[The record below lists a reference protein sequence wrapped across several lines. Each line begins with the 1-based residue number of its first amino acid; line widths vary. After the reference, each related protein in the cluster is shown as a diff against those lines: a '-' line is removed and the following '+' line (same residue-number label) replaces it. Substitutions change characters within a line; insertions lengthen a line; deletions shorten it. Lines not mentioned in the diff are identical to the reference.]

1 MHHNILDEAEK
12 HTGPRTCPNCGYQF
26 PFGKFVRRYVVS
38 FGLSKW
44 KCHACREV
52 IKCDFI
58 KLQFY
63 WLLALLPCGFLFGV
77 LDGYFDLGLFNIV
90 FLLP

>member
-1 MHHNILDEAEK
+1 M
-12 HTGPRTCPNCGYQF
+12 
-26 PFGKFVRRYVVS
+26 S

-90 FLLP
+90 FLLPFFDFVSLTLYYVKFERRV